1 MKSKQIKRDR
11 ISSQLNKSE
20 EKVIKFSKI
29 FKDLKKNAQKGNS
42 PFQDIISRGKDSH
55 LKR

>member
-11 ISSQLNKSE
+11 RASQLNKSE
-20 EKVIKFSKI
+20 EKVIKFSKV

-42 PFQDIISRGKDSH
+42 QLFEIISRGKDSN